1 MTTALPV
8 LPSLEH
14 DCAACSALCC
24 VVLPFDAEQGFGVD
38 KAANTPCQH
47 LQTDFSCGIHTELA
61 AKGFRG
67 CIHYSCY
74 GAGQRV
80 TRLFG
85 EVNWHGNPERAV
97 EIYSVFRRMQK
108 LHELQSLVSTA
119 RSRINDGA
127 WQQRLLAEQQ
137 RLEGLCAQIELQEF
151 VDMDVVATQTMTV
164 LRQLATEPTIVAL
177 RNEQK
182 KG

>member
-1 MTTALPV
+1 MTSPV

-14 DCAACSALCC
+14 DCTACSALCC
-24 VVLPFDAEQGFGVD
+24 VVLPFDAEQGFGFD

-47 LQTDFSCGIHTELA
+47 LQIDFSCGIHTELA

-85 EVNWHGNPERAV
+85 EVNWRGNPERAD
-97 EIYSVFRRMQK
+97 EIYSIFRRMQK
-108 LHELQSLVSTA
+108 LHALQLLLTTA
-119 RSRINDGA
+119 RTSGVDA
-127 WQQRLLAEQQ
+127 TWQQRLLAEQQ
-137 RLEGLCAQIELQEF
+137 RLEALCVQVERQEF
-151 VDMDVVATQTMTV
+151 VDLEVTTSHTLYL

-177 RNEQK
+177 RNERQK
-182 KG
+182 G